1 MMDTIYNILTRQS
14 LRLSLF
20 ALVLTCNTAAFA
32 QDDFEDEEVEAIKA
46 PKRKAVV
53 DKNTLITIQGVVTD
67 KVSQKP
73 IAGVRVQTLQDERY
87 TGMTNAEGK
96 FEMKVPD
103 FATSLYLQ
111 APRYS
116 AQQVAIKRNDPTQV
130 INVQMYSDAF
140 SPMYENGNSYTAKN
154 SFKAHGNYVTIDDEI
169 QNNLGAD
176 IRSIARSGN
185 SAMGNV
191 MFIRGLNSLNA
202 NAQPLIIVD
211 GVEFD
216 MQRDREA
223 LHQGNVFNMLSTLSP
238 EDIDKVEVLKNAT
251 ALYGARG
258 ANGVVVITT
267 KRGQSMATRIDA
279 KISAGVTLQPK
290 QHTMMNANQYRTYAV
305 EQLGTISDLELRN
318 NTDLSFKFLRDNPND
333 YYYHTYHNNTDWTDF
348 VYRTAMTQNYSINV
362 QGGDD
367 VGMYNLSVGYVNSK
381 TTIKESSFD
390 RINVR
395 FNTDINILTN
405 LKTKIDMSFSRTNNY
420 VYDDGIPANLAGG
433 TITSPGF
440 LSWIKSPMIY
450 PYQYNAY
457 VNGFTS
463 LLYGADDIFSQVS
476 DKYSLANPLSL
487 FEKGEGDNKNKVENT
502 FFNVAVMP
510 TYEFNN
516 HWKATTHF
524 SYYLNRNSQRYYR
537 PYEGMPSYTIANLGT
552 VTAMTASLF
561 AKETNIISNTHVDW
575 NDKFGAHDVAAT
587 AGFRYN
593 YFSYD
598 GNDLETQFT
607 NKTGNDKN
615 PYLDAG
621 AANYPMVTGANDTWK
636 QMQWYISGDYNYATK
651 YYATVSLLAEGNS
664 RFGKKAN
671 SGIRLFGVKAAIFPS
686 VQLGWV
692 MTNEDWFPKTK
703 VLNYLK
709 LTAGF
714 DVSGNDDIS
723 NYAARTSFN
732 SVRYNYN
739 AIGMQLTNIGN
750 DEVKWETTQKWNYG
764 VTANFWDNRLGFNFT
779 YFMHKTLDLLALK
792 TFDHPVAGINNYWV
806 NDGTLIN
813 KGFEIGV
820 NGKPVVTKDWN
831 LEAGVT
837 LAHYKNKVTKLAN
850 GSYTTSVYGDNNII
864 TQVGSPAAQFY
875 GYQTAGVF
883 STDAEAKAAGN
894 GTYLKYKDASG
905 ADNNFTAGDM
915 HFVDQNKDG
924 YIDDKDKVV
933 LGNPNPDIYGNI
945 YATLKWKRF
954 SLNMGF
960 YYCLGNDVYNYSKSV
975 LNSGSTLYNQQV
987 AEVGRWRYEGQ
998 QTNIP
1003 RAAFGDPKGNNRFSD
1018 RWIEDGS
1025 YIRLK
1030 TLSITYQIPIPESWQ
1045 TWLQG
1050 LSVWG
1055 EAHNLFTITKY
1066 TGLDPEFSAGNSIYY
1081 QGVDRGSLAQSRAFT
1096 IGLKINL

>member
-20 ALVLTCNTAAFA
+20 ALVLTFGTVAYA
-32 QDDFEDEEVEAIKA
+32 QDDFEDETGDVFKA
-46 PKRKAVV
+46 PKKKAVV
-53 DKNTLITIQGVVTD
+53 DNNTLITIQGTVVD

-73 IAGVRVQTLQDERY
+73 VAGVRVQTLLDERY

-96 FEMKVPD
+96 FTIKIPD
-103 FATSLYLQ
+103 YATSLYVQ

-116 AQQVAIKRNDPTQV
+116 AQQVAIKSNDPSQNITIQLL
-130 INVQMYSDAF
+130 SDAF
-140 SPMYENGNSYTAKN
+140 APMYENKTVYTATNKFL
-154 SFKAHGNYVTIDDEI
+154 SKGDGVSVDDEF
-169 QNNLGAD
+169 QANLGSD
-176 IRSIARSGN
+176 VRTISHSGAAASG
-185 SAMGNV
+185 SA

-216 MQRDREA
+216 MQNDRTS
-223 LHQGNVFNMLSTLSP
+223 LHQGNFFNMLSTLSP
-238 EDIDKVEVLKNAT
+238 EDVEKVEVLKNAT

-258 ANGVVVITT
+258 ANGVILITT
-267 KRGQSMATRIDA
+267 KRGNSMATRIDA

-290 QHTMMNANQYRTYAV
+290 QYSLMNANQYRNYAV
-305 EQLGTISDLELRN
+305 EMLGTIPGLDLRD
-318 NTDLSFKFLRDNPND
+318 NTDLSYKFLRDNPDD
-333 YYYHTYHNNTDWTDF
+333 YYYHTYHNNTDWRDF

-367 VGMYNLSVGYVNSK
+367 VGMYNLSVGYVNAK
-381 TTIKESSFD
+381 NTVKESSFD

-395 FNTDINILTN
+395 FNTDINILYN
-405 LKTKIDMSFSRTNNY
+405 LKTKIDMSFSRTNKH
-420 VYDDGIPANLAGG
+420 VYDDGIPSDLAAG
-433 TITSPGF
+433 TITSPTF

-450 PYQYNAY
+450 PYQYNGY

-463 LLYGADDIFSQVS
+463 LLYGADDLFSQVGS
-476 DKYSLANPLSL
+476 QYSLANPLSL
-487 FEKGEGDNKNKVENT
+487 FKNGEGDNKNKVENT
-502 FFNVAVMP
+502 FFNVSVMP
-510 TYEFNN
+510 TYEINS

-524 SYYLNRNSQRYYR
+524 SYYLNRSSQRYYR

-575 NDKFGAHDVAAT
+575 TDRFGAHDVAAT

-607 NKTGNDKN
+607 DENGNDKN

-621 AANYPMVTGANDTWK
+621 ASNYPVVDGANDAWK
-636 QMQWYISGDYNYATK
+636 QMQWYISGDYNYAAK

-686 VQLGWV
+686 IQLGWV
-692 MTNEDWFPKTK
+692 MTNEDWFPKNK
-703 VLNYLK
+703 NIDYLK

-714 DVSGNDDIS
+714 DVSGNDNIS

-732 SVRYNYN
+732 AVRFNYN

-750 DEVKWETTQKWNYG
+750 DQVKWETTQKWNYG
-764 VTANFWDNRLGFNFT
+764 VAANFFGNRVGVNFT
-779 YFMHKTLDLLALK
+779 YFYHKTLDLLALK
-792 TFDHPVAGINNYWV
+792 TFENPVAGINNYWV
-806 NDGTLIN
+806 NDGTLVN
-813 KGFEIGV
+813 KGFELGI
-820 NGKPVVTKDWN
+820 NGKPVVSKDWN
-831 LEAGVT
+831 LEAGLT
-837 LAHYKNKVTKLAN
+837 IAHYKNKVTKLAN

-875 GYQTAGVF
+875 GYKTAGVF
-883 STDAEAKAAGN
+883 ANDAEAKSAGN

-905 ADNNFTAGDM
+905 NDVNFTAGDI
-915 HFVDQNKDG
+915 HFIDQNNDG

-933 LGNPNPDIYGNI
+933 LGDPNPDVYGNI

-954 SLNMGF
+954 TFNMNF
-960 YYCLGNDVYNYSKSV
+960 YYCLGNDVYNYPRSV

-987 AEVGRWRYEGQ
+987 AEVSRWRYENQ
-998 QTNIP
+998 VTDIP
-1003 RAAFGDPKGNNRFSD
+1003 KAAFGDPKGNNRFSD

-1025 YIRLK
+1025 YLRLK
-1030 TLSITYQIPIPESWQ
+1030 TFSVSYQIPVPSSWQ
-1045 TWLQG
+1045 SWLQG

-1066 TGLDPEFSAGNSIYY
+1066 KGLDPEFSAGNSIYY
-1081 QGVDRGSLAQSRAFT
+1081 QGVDCGNLAQSRAFT
-1096 IGLKINL
+1096 VGLKVNL

>member
-20 ALVLTCNTAAFA
+20 ALVLTFGTVAYA
-32 QDDFEDEEVEAIKA
+32 QDDFEDETGDVFKA
-46 PKRKAVV
+46 PKKKAVV
-53 DKNTLITIQGVVTD
+53 DNNTLVTIQGTVVD

-73 IAGVRVQTLQDERY
+73 VAGVRVQTLLDERY

-96 FEMKVPD
+96 FTIKVPD
-103 FATSLYLQ
+103 YATSLYVQ

-116 AQQVAIKRNDPTQV
+116 AQQVAIKSNDPSQNITIQLL
-130 INVQMYSDAF
+130 SDAF
-140 SPMYENGNSYTAKN
+140 APMYENATVYTATNKFL
-154 SFKAHGNYVTIDDEI
+154 SQGNGVSVDDEF
-169 QNNLGAD
+169 QENLGSD
-176 IRSIARSGN
+176 VRTISHSGAAASG
-185 SAMGNV
+185 SA

-216 MQRDREA
+216 MQYDRTS
-223 LHQGNVFNMLSTLSP
+223 LHQGNFFNMLSTLSP
-238 EDIDKVEVLKNAT
+238 EDVEKVEVLKNAT

-258 ANGVVVITT
+258 ANGVILITT
-267 KRGQSMATRIDA
+267 KRGNSMATRIDA

-290 QHTMMNANQYRTYAV
+290 QYSLMNANQYRNYAV
-305 EQLGTISDLELRN
+305 EMLGTIPGLDLRD
-318 NTDLSFKFLRDNPND
+318 NTDLSYKFLRDNPDD

-367 VGMYNLSVGYVNSK
+367 VGMYNLSVGYVNAK
-381 TTIKESSFD
+381 NAVKESSFD

-395 FNTDINILTN
+395 FNTDINILYN
-405 LKTKIDMSFSRTNNY
+405 LKTKIDMSFSRTNKH
-420 VYDDGIPANLAGG
+420 VYDDGIPSDLSAG
-433 TITSPGF
+433 TITSPTF

-450 PYQYNAY
+450 PYQYNSY

-463 LLYGADDIFSQVS
+463 LLYGADDLFSQVGS
-476 DKYSLANPLSL
+476 QYSLANPLSL
-487 FEKGEGDNKNKVENT
+487 FKNGEGDNKNKVENT
-502 FFNVAVMP
+502 FFNVSVMP
-510 TYEFNN
+510 TYEINKN
-516 HWKATTHF
+516 WKATTHF
-524 SYYLNRNSQRYYR
+524 SYYLNRSSQRYYR

-575 NDKFGAHDVAAT
+575 ADKFGAHDVAAT

-607 NKTGNDKN
+607 DENGNDKN

-621 AANYPMVTGANDTWK
+621 ASNYPVVAGANDTWK
-636 QMQWYISGDYNYATK
+636 QMQWYISGDYNYAAK

-664 RFGKKAN
+664 RFGKKAD
-671 SGIRLFGVKAAIFPS
+671 SGIRFLGVKCAIFPS
-686 VQLGWV
+686 IQLGWV
-692 MTNEDWFPKTK
+692 VTNEDWFPKNK
-703 VLNYLK
+703 NIDYLK
-709 LTAGF
+709 VTAGF
-714 DVSGNDDIS
+714 DVSGNDNIS

-732 SVRYNYN
+732 AVRFNYN

-750 DEVKWETTQKWNYG
+750 DQVKWETTQKWNYG
-764 VTANFWDNRLGFNFT
+764 VAGNFFGNRVGVNFT
-779 YFMHKTLDLLALK
+779 YFYHKTLDLLALK
-792 TFDHPVAGINNYWV
+792 TFENPVAGINNYWV
-806 NDGTLIN
+806 NDGTLVN
-813 KGFEIGV
+813 KGFELGI
-820 NGKPVVTKDWN
+820 NGKPLVSKDWN
-831 LEAGVT
+831 LEAGLT
-837 LAHYKNKVTKLAN
+837 IAHYKNKVTKLAN

-864 TQVGSPAAQFY
+864 TQVGSSAAQFY

-883 STDAEAKAAGN
+883 ANDAEAKSAGN
-894 GTYLKYKDASG
+894 GTYLKFKDASG
-905 ADNNFTAGDM
+905 NDVNFTAGDV
-915 HFVDQNKDG
+915 HFVDQNNDG

-954 SLNMGF
+954 TFNMNF
-960 YYCLGNDVYNYSKSV
+960 YYCLGNDVYNYSRSV

-987 AEVGRWRYEGQ
+987 AEVSHWRYEDQ
-998 QTNIP
+998 ITDVP
-1003 RAAFGDPKGNNRFSD
+1003 KVAFGDPKGNNRFSD

-1025 YIRLK
+1025 YLRLK
-1030 TLSITYQIPIPESWQ
+1030 TFSVSYQIPVPASWQ
-1045 TWLQG
+1045 SWLQG

-1066 TGLDPEFSAGNSIYY
+1066 KGLDPEFSAGNSIYY
-1081 QGVDRGSLAQSRAFT
+1081 QGVDCGNLAQSRAFT
-1096 IGLKINL
+1096 VGLKVNL